1 MRKDPGAWIGL
12 GESGGDEET
21 AYRPRRGV
29 DCTEVNTPAS
39 GARGTMANVTDPA
52 RKRHDDIV
60 IQRRFGEHAS
70 TRTTRQVYAVT
81 YPDHTDRGLEQS
93 TYADAERVAL
103 ELAERAGVAA
113 WYEETPN
120 SERRTLLKSFR

>member
-1 MRKDPGAWIGL
+1 MLDFS
-12 GESGGDEET
+12 ECGGDQT
-21 AYRPRRGV
+21 SAYDRQREAG
-29 DCTEVNTPAS
+29 CTEANSTVRHIPA
-39 GARGTMANVTDPA
+39 TMANVTDLA

-60 IQRRFGEHAS
+60 IQRRFGEHAQS
-70 TRTTRQVYAVT
+70 RTTRQIYAVT

-103 ELAERAGVAA
+103 ELAERAGVTA

>member
-1 MRKDPGAWIGL
+1 M
-12 GESGGDEET
+12 ES
-21 AYRPRRGV
+21 
-29 DCTEVNTPAS
+29 
-39 GARGTMANVTDPA
+39 MH
-52 RKRHDDIV
+52 KRHDDIV

-70 TRTTRQVYAVT
+70 THAVRQLYAVT
-81 YPDHTDRGLEQS
+81 YPDHTDRGMEQP

-103 ELAERAGVAA
+103 VLAERAGVSA

>member
-1 MRKDPGAWIGL
+1 MNTTGRGA
-12 GESGGDEET
+12 
-21 AYRPRRGV
+21 A
-29 DCTEVNTPAS
+29 
-39 GARGTMANVTDPA
+39 GTMASVTDPA

-70 TRTTRQVYAVT
+70 TGTTRQVYAVT
-81 YPDHTDRGLEQS
+81 YPDHTDKGLEQW
-93 TYADAERVAL
+93 TYTDAERVAL

-113 WYEETPN
+113 SYEETPN

>member
-1 MRKDPGAWIGL
+1 M
-12 GESGGDEET
+12 
-21 AYRPRRGV
+21 
-29 DCTEVNTPAS
+29 
-39 GARGTMANVTDPA
+39 DPA

-60 IQRRFGEHAS
+60 IQRRFGEDAS

-81 YPDHTDRGLEQS
+81 YPDHTDKGLEQP

-103 ELAERAGVAA
+103 ALAERAGVAA

-120 SERRTLLKSFR
+120 SERRTLLKNFRGTGAPA